1 MVSSWKEK
9 KKMQGAGKRKREKEM
24 NRSWK
29 SEENKK
35 GKRM

>member
-1 MVSSWKEK
+1 MVRSWKEEEIR
-9 KKMQGAGKRKREKEM
+9 QGAGKRKRQKEM
-24 NRSWK
+24 NRTLK